1 MPCASGMQ
9 RPAATIASLITAPPN
24 LVLHNYYCYL
34 NMKAQRREQYSAQDT
49 ATLAAL
55 QQQLAR
61 ARAAAAAEA
70 SCTLHSLD
78 AALVREGVVPPPTL
92 GVHPIAPLLPLQYSI
107 TRGSA
112 VVDSIKG
119 STASSFE
126 QLLEQQQLAE
136 HAQTATTAAAAAA
149 AVERERARVYSEE
162 LAAAAAAAAATKEA
176 ELLERQGVA
185 AASAENT
192 AAGAAERLHLAAAMA
207 TRLQS
212 AARGWVGR
220 KRARGMWLGLQC
232 IADLYVYL

>member
-1 MPCASGMQ
+1 M
-9 RPAATIASLITAPPN
+9 LHTAPTAT
-24 LVLHNYYCYL
+24 
-34 NMKAQRREQYSAQDT
+34 KQAQRREQYSAQDA

-70 SCTLHSLD
+70 ACTLHSLD
-78 AALVREGVVPPPTL
+78 AALLKEGIVPPPAR

-136 HAQTATTAAAAAA
+136 HAQTAATAAAAAAA

-162 LAAAAAAAAATKEA
+162 LAAAAAAAAAKEA
-176 ELLERQGVA
+176 ELLERQRVA

-192 AAGAAERLHLAAAMA
+192 AAGAAERLHLATAMA

-212 AARGWVGR
+212 AARGCLGR